1 MYDVVN
7 NLKPDLLIRAS
18 MVNSNLLFPQVNL
31 RNQYGNFL
39 LTTIVVNAMIHMT
52 RKVVIM
58 KNKVV
63 NLTLREEVDEWDWRI
78 A

>member
-7 NLKPDLLIRAS
+7 NSKPDLLIRAS

-31 RNQYGNFL
+31 RNL
-39 LTTIVVNAMIHMT
+39 SEEAELTEKETCCMI
-52 RKVVIM
+52 RNIK
-58 KNKVV
+58 KE
-63 NLTLREEVDEWDWRI
+63 REK

>member
-31 RNQYGNFL
+31 RNQMKCFD
-39 LTTIVVNAMIHMT
+39 LTNNIEMYS
-52 RKVVIM
+52 M
-58 KNKVV
+58 KEQRPVMV
-63 NLTLREEVDEWDWRI
+63 YC
-78 A
+78 

>member
-1 MYDVVN
+1 M
-7 NLKPDLLIRAS
+7 
-18 MVNSNLLFPQVNL
+18 
-31 RNQYGNFL
+31 
-39 LTTIVVNAMIHMT
+39 TTIVVNAMIYMT